1 MNQRTDFWE
10 DLEKRWAQLGKV
22 KRALSPDEVQN
33 CMSKPGEPPCTE
45 EQLSI
50 GAIPGEIVA
59 KALSE
64 ELRTG
69 LHQGLKRTV
78 NV

>member
-1 MNQRTDFWE
+1 MKQRTDFWE
-10 DLEKRWAQLGKV
+10 KLEDDYANLGDV
-22 KRALSPDEVQN
+22 KRALSPDEAHN
-33 CMSKPGEPPCTE
+33 CMSKPGEPLCTE

-50 GAIPGEIVA
+50 GAIPDKIVA

-69 LHQGLKRTV
+69 LHQGLKRV
-78 NV
+78 